1 MPTRSH
7 NQSSSSSS
15 GVPFNIDEP
24 SIVPDA
30 QNLTQLIQENM
41 VAVLAPS
48 DVNSKN
54 VHFELIANNT
64 IILHESH
71 VSSDKNDLF
80 NSHNLSPMNSP
91 VSQMQSSDHVDSRFL
106 ARLVYQNEIV
116 SL

>member
-15 GVPFNIDEP
+15 GVPINVDEP

-48 DVNSKN
+48 DVNSKH
-54 VHFELIANNT
+54 VHFELITNNT
-64 IILHESH
+64 ITLHESH
-71 VSSDKNDLF
+71 VSSEVNDLF
-80 NSHNLSPMNSP
+80 NSPNLSPMNSP
-91 VSQMQSSDHVDSRFL
+91 VS
-106 ARLVYQNEIV
+106 
-116 SL
+116 

>member
-7 NQSSSSSS
+7 NQSSSSNS
-15 GVPFNIDEP
+15 GVAINVDKP

-54 VHFELIANNT
+54 VNF
-64 IILHESH
+64 
-71 VSSDKNDLF
+71 
-80 NSHNLSPMNSP
+80 
-91 VSQMQSSDHVDSRFL
+91 
-106 ARLVYQNEIV
+106 
-116 SL
+116 